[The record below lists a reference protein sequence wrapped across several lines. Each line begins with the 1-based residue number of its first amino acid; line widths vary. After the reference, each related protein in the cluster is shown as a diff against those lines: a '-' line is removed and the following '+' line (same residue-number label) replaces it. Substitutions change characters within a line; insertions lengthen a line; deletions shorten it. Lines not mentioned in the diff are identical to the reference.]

1 MTITCVTMRAID
13 KKVNT
18 MVAERAQY
26 AANEKT
32 HANRKNICLTTHVL
46 QILTTRLNTEIH
58 CKFSQHNQIQK
69 RAANTHRPIRYA

>member
-1 MTITCVTMRAID
+1 MRAID

-32 HANRKNICLTTHVL
+32 HANRKNICKLREKHL
-46 QILTTRLNTEIH
+46 FDNT
-58 CKFSQHNQIQK
+58 C
-69 RAANTHRPIRYA
+69 AANTHNAIKYRNSLQILAT